1 MENSIIYLIFFL
13 TALMAVLLIY
23 IFGDKIYYFFENVL
37 FGVVIAAAGIY
48 FLVLL
53 IKEYF
58 ENHFFFFFKKKHLF
72 FRGKVIKKYS
82 KQYLVPVP
90 VYINDSD
97 NFSSV
102 GNTHVEHFDEE
113 VVDFQK
119 DNGEIITLS
128 LDEISTEKNNLDVD
142 EKIKMVHCV
151 KHFYDNELH
160 LVNASN

>member
-13 TALMAVLLIY
+13 TALIAVLLIY

-72 FRGKVIKKYS
+72 LQGKIVRKYS
-82 KQYLVPVP
+82 KEYIVPVP
-90 VYINDSD
+90 VYFDNGE
-97 NFSSV
+97 NFSALGGTQV
-102 GNTHVEHFDEE
+102 NEE
-113 VVDFQK
+113 VVEFQR
-119 DNGEIITLS
+119 DNGEILLLN
-128 LDEISTEKNNLDVD
+128 LDEMSTCKDDLIVDGKQKN
-142 EKIKMVHCV
+142 VHCIE
-151 KHFYDNELH
+151 HFYDNELH
-160 LVNASN
+160 SLNISS

>member
-13 TALMAVLLIY
+13 TALIAVLLIY

-48 FLVLL
+48 FLILL

-119 DNGEIITLS
+119 DDGEIIVIS
-128 LDEISTEKNNLDVD
+128 LDEMKNDELVVDEEKNTT
-142 EKIKMVHCV
+142 VHVV
-151 KHFYDNELH
+151 KHFYDSELH
-160 LVNASN
+160 LLNVSS